1 MAASEK
7 LILSEVNK
15 KINPLIF
22 FLFYEW
28 LCIKEA
34 TEVKNKKGKE
44 SKALTYWAGSKK
56 LQPTEFLWEAVTQE
70 AIISP
75 GL

>member
-7 LILSEVNK
+7 LILSEGNK

-22 FLFYEW
+22 FLFYVW

-34 TEVKNKKGKE
+34 TESKNKKGKE
-44 SKALTYWAGSKK
+44 SKTLMYWADSKK
-56 LQPTEFLWEAVTQE
+56 L
-70 AIISP
+70 
-75 GL
+75 